1 MELVNAY
8 NQSLSV
14 SDIKGLFTPSN
25 ENCSLRWHTVFW
37 CSLHTKI
44 IPSFELCLSK
54 FWSTKVLS
62 YNDQHSHLLVW
73 MKPAFNWEEYSK
85 IFVGVP
91 QRPYSQCFC
100 SAVELGLQWTWH
112 ALVLDASV
120 HFATTKKDVYHILW
134 AMLPAV
140 SDLSVSL
147 FQILLQ
153 NSKGKF
159 LCGGV
164 LIHPFWVLTAAH
176 CTDSGDGFKVR
187 LGMEKN
193 PSFFF

>member
-1 MELVNAY
+1 MTHSLLVFFAHKTNPLIWA
-8 NQSLSV
+8 LP
-14 SDIKGLFTPSN
+14 F
-25 ENCSLRWHTVFW
+25 
-37 CSLHTKI
+37 
-44 IPSFELCLSK
+44 
-54 FWSTKVLS
+54 KVLS

-91 QRPYSQCFC
+91 LRPYSQCFC

-120 HFATTKKDVYHILW
+120 HFATTKKNVYHILW

-153 NSKGKF
+153 NSKGRF

-164 LIHPFWVLTAAH
+164 LIHPSWVLTAAH
-176 CTDSGDGFKVR
+176 CTDSGEGFKVR

-193 PSFFF
+193 PSFFFFFKYNSLIPSIYRLRRKTSRL